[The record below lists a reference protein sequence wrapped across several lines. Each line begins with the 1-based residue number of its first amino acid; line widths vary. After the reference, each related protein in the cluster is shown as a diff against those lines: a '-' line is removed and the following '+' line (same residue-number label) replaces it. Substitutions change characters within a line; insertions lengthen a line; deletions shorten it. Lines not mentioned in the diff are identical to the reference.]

1 MQTFTIMWHPSSPV
15 RICSPP
21 LSATVIFCHSHLLTL
36 TMKTVAASWTSY
48 TTANY
53 FPAISVSSVEGNC
66 TTCLLQSLLPPPP
79 GSCFYLP
86 HHHLNHQPFC
96 HPYYFLIHYTVTV
109 AIFIFLCLVICI
121 IVILWAPHK
130 NGGSRQSASLSLA
143 MFMFLLIPFNTW
155 DGFSLGSNLS
165 LVLLIKLALI
175 QKACKVFCSLLNMK
189 NNFTKRIYLYI
200 YPVFHQDNIAKK

>member
-1 MQTFTIMWHPSSPV
+1 MSS
-15 RICSPP
+15 S
-21 LSATVIFCHSHLLTL
+21 
-36 TMKTVAASWTSY
+36 K
-48 TTANY
+48 
-53 FPAISVSSVEGNC
+53 
-66 TTCLLQSLLPPPP
+66 PPPIRYHLSP

-86 HHHLNHQPFC
+86 HHHLNHHPFC

-130 NGGSRQSASLSLA
+130 NGGSRQSANLSLA

-165 LVLLIKLALI
+165 LVLLIKLTLI